1 MIGSPARTTGP
12 GSTGIVTVLFLLF
25 STGWA
30 ANHFAA
36 LLPVLR
42 TEEGLSAS
50 LLAGVYGL
58 YAVGLL
64 PGLLL
69 AGSLSDRLGRAR
81 TAVPGAVVALAGT
94 VLLSFWHEPAG
105 LVVGRVIVGLGA
117 GATFSAGTAWAAD
130 LGGSSGATRA
140 GVALTGGFALG
151 PVVSGVLAQ
160 WGPAPLVV
168 PFLLSAALSAAAVV
182 AVLAIAVR
190 AVREPRA
197 PDRVVLGSSASGAAG
212 APARP
217 HRSARTALG
226 WALPIAP
233 WVFAGATVGVV
244 TLPARMS
251 GSSGGPLLAGAAA
264 GAVLGTGIVVQA
276 LARRL
281 RWGPGAGAVGAAS
294 AAAGLALAAVGGATP
309 GLALVLVAFVLLG
322 TGYGLCLR
330 AGLVDLTTFSP
341 AAVRGTL
348 TGTFYVATYLGFG
361 VPVLLEALRPVAG
374 DRWPLIVLAV
384 AAAVVA
390 AARWRRLR
398 RRPAAG

>member
-1 MIGSPARTTGP
+1 M
-12 GSTGIVTVLFLLF
+12 F

-36 LLPVLR
+36 LLPALR
-42 TEEGLSAS
+42 AAEGLSPS

-69 AGSLSDRLGRAR
+69 AGSLSDRIGRAR
-81 TAVPGAVVALAGT
+81 TAVPGAVVALSGT
-94 VLLSFWHEPAG
+94 VLLAAWHEPAG
-105 LVVGRVIVGLGA
+105 LVAGRLIVGLGA

-130 LGGSSGATRA
+130 LGGPSGATRA
-140 GVALTGGFALG
+140 GVALTGGFAFG

-160 WGPAPLVV
+160 WGPAPLAL

-182 AVLAIAVR
+182 AVLAVTVR
-190 AVREPRA
+190 APRHPVTDHA
-197 PDRVVLGSSASGAAG
+197 EHRVLVGTASGAPAG
-212 APARP
+212 PR
-217 HRSARTALG
+217 RSARTALG

-244 TLPARMS
+244 TLPARMA
-251 GSSGGPLLAGAAA
+251 GTTGGPLLAGAAA

-281 RWGPGAGAVGAAS
+281 RWGPGAGSAGALS
-294 AAAGLALAAVGGATP
+294 AAAGLALAAVGGGAPTLP
-309 GLALVLVAFVLLG
+309 LVLVAFVLLG

-330 AGLVDLTTFSP
+330 AGLVDLTTYSP

-348 TGTFYVATYLGFG
+348 TGAFYVATYLGFG
-361 VPVLLEALRPVAG
+361 VPIALEALRPSVG
-374 DRWPLIVLAV
+374 DRLPLVVLAV
-384 AAAVVA
+384 AAVAVA
-390 AARWRRLR
+390 SIRWWRLRGRAARADGRQ
-398 RRPAAG
+398 